1 MRYFLSNAAPRFSRV
16 LLIESGSRS
25 LFESL
30 LPILYNSH
38 TGIRADLVTCY
49 AGSPAHF
56 RDDLG
61 AIYRVSDYPN
71 PAARDRLYATLGS
84 NQYDTVGIICSAEP
98 IMTKWK
104 WMLGWRV
111 PGKIVVINE
120 NGDYF
125 YFDRAHLNNIA
136 QFVAFRAG
144 LSGAGAVRTL
154 SRVALFPFT
163 LLYLLLFAATHHLR
177 RKLRTL

>member
-1 MRYFLSNAAPRFSRV
+1 MRYFLSKAAPRFSRV

-25 LFESL
+25 LFERL
-30 LPILYNSH
+30 LPVLYNSNP
-38 TGIRADLVTCY
+38 GMRADLVTCF
-49 AGSPAHF
+49 AGNPAQF
-56 RDDLG
+56 REDLG
-61 AIYRVSDYPN
+61 NVYRVTDYPTPESRN
-71 PAARDRLYATLGS
+71 RLYSSLKA
-84 NQYDTVGIICSAEP
+84 NQYDTIGIICAAEP

-104 WMLGWRV
+104 WMLGYRV
-111 PGKIVVINE
+111 PGKIFVVNE

-125 YFDRAHLNNIA
+125 YFDRANLNTIRH
-136 QFVAFRAG
+136 FVVFRAG

-154 SRVALFPFT
+154 TRVALFPFT

>member
-25 LFESL
+25 LFEKL
-30 LPILYNSH
+30 LPVLYTSH
-38 TGIRADLVTCY
+38 PGIKIDLVTCY
-49 AGSPAHF
+49 AGSPSHF

-61 AIYRVSDYPN
+61 SVYRVTDYPN
-71 PAARDRLYATLGS
+71 PDTRAGLYGS
-84 NQYDTVGIICSAEP
+84 LKTNQYDTIGIICSAEP

-104 WMLGWRV
+104 LMLGWRV
-111 PGKIVVINE
+111 PGKIVVHNE

-125 YFDRAHLNNIA
+125 YFDRAHLNTIC
-136 QFVAFRAG
+136 QFIVFRAG

-163 LLYLLLFAATHHLR
+163 LLYLLLFAATYHFR
-177 RKLRTL
+177 RIIRTL